1 MANGRVL
8 DGALGH
14 AQLVGVVVEVVVVAT
29 VGSLSGPDVV
39 VVGGTE
45 VVVVVAEVVV
55 VVGGTEVVVADVAV
69 VVAVVVLV
77 PEAVVVVEATTAA
90 PTLSG
95 GDTPNKPDELS
106 VTSSTVVPGSKRV
119 TLTVATPPVKVT
131 LLLPALQSP

>member
-29 VGSLSGPDVV
+29 VGSLSGPD
-39 VVGGTE
+39 
-45 VVVVVAEVVV
+45 VV